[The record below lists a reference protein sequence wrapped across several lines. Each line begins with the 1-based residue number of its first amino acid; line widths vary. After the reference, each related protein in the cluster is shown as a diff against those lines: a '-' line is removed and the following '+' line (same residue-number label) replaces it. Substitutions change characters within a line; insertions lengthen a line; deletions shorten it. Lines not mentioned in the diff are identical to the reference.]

1 MNDNIVQ
8 LDTQGWAFAVFV
20 ITLGSVPGEL
30 LYTSNFT
37 KMK

>member
-1 MNDNIVQ
+1 MKDNIVQ

-20 ITLGSVPGEL
+20 ITLRSVQGEL
-30 LYTSNFT
+30 LYTSKFT